1 MEQKTIEIKVEESRG
16 ILHFDIWQVKY
27 KRVGESVELLWL
39 TYLNETDAEEAAES
53 LRAFQ
58 QVRLAFVSRESVFI

>member
-1 MEQKTIEIKVEESRG
+1 MEQKKIEIKVEESRG

-27 KRVGESVELLWL
+27 KEVGESVELLWL
-39 TYLNETDAEEAAES
+39 TYLNEADAEEAAKS

>member
-1 MEQKTIEIKVEESRG
+1 MEQKTIQIKVEESRG

-39 TYLNETDAEEAAES
+39 TYLNEPDAEEAVKS
-53 LRAFQ
+53 LKAYPE
-58 QVRLAFVSRESVFI
+58 VKLAYVSRESVFI